1 MCNYVQ
7 FPDFILDK
15 WKNGKITHTH
25 MTDLLRLE
33 LLVKY
38 GGMWVDATVLC
49 TSKREEIPD
58 YFFNSELFL
67 YQILKPG
74 RDGQAQPISSW
85 LMSAKTNNKILM
97 MARYLCYEYWKKKIT
112 ALQEKSGTLCLRQW
126 ADKPYR
132 SPQESILEVPAN
144 MCIVQ
149 PLILRRNGLNFTAEV
164 EGHPVKLEDLARN
177 DGLTPS
183 EFAAWFIPVFDKAQE
198 NALTFAII
206 QFTTFRY

>member
-1 MCNYVQ
+1 MKAVVLLSKKFFPAHFRAGEATDFKAKVLNGQKRHTCRCN
-7 FPDFILDK
+7 
-15 WKNGKITHTH
+15 
-25 MTDLLRLE
+25 
-33 LLVKY
+33 
-38 GGMWVDATVLC
+38 
-49 TSKREEIPD
+49 
-58 YFFNSELFL
+58 
-67 YQILKPG
+67 
-74 RDGQAQPISSW
+74 
-85 LMSAKTNNKILM
+85 
-97 MARYLCYEYWKKKIT
+97 YEYWKKKIT

-198 NALTFAII
+198 TALTFAII
-206 QFTTFRY
+206 QFTTYRY